1 MKIKYLFLILPLILS
16 SCIEIIDDLTIHNDG
31 SGVFKYN
38 INLSSSKIKVNSILA
53 LDSLNGKKVP
63 SLSDI
68 ETKITEF
75 RTQLLNEPGITSV
88 KTELNTTDFILK
100 ITIEFASI
108 DQLQAG
114 IKTTLKEISKE
125 KDDPAFEG
133 DWIRW
138 DGRTLSRTI
147 PSAISSKA
155 KNFESTDIDLL
166 RNGTYTSISRFDKTI
181 QKTTNTNC
189 KINPSK
195 TASMLQV
202 NTFDLKL
209 NNSLI
214 ENTISLTP

>member
-75 RTQLLNEPGITSV
+75 KTQLLDEPGITSV

-125 KDDPAFEG
+125 KNDPAFEG

>member
-75 RTQLLNEPGITSV
+75 KTQLLDEPGITSV

>member
-202 NTFDLKL
+202 NTFDLKF

>member
-68 ETKITEF
+68 ETKITAF

-155 KNFESTDIDLL
+155 KNFESTDVDLL